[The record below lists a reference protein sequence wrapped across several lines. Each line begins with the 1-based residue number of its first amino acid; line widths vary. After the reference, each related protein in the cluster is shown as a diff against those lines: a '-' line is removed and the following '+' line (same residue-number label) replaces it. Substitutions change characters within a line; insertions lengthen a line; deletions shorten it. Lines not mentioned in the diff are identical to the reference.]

1 MNPCEPLLDDD
12 LSVPESAVRAHAMK
26 NCIATIH
33 AIAYLLER
41 EIRPEGRSRL
51 ARLRETVARLV
62 ELVDEDLVPPS
73 TEEGCLVSEVL
84 DDVRARCVDGAA
96 RSGIEL
102 RVGGDEAACIAMPR
116 ADLVEVLLN
125 LVKNATEA
133 TAPGGAITVAAIP
146 LPDHRLEIRVSDT
159 GCGMSAV
166 DVARYGQ
173 AYRTSKTGGS
183 GVGVAASMEVLAR
196 HGARLAVDSLP
207 GRGTRV
213 TLLVPRHEPDH
224 GHRPRERVEQ
234 AVPDHVHLHREE
246 VRRRELARQH
256 VVPLQYLVQHDPVDE
271 AAEARAEE
279 EACGDQGTEPARAFT
294 HDDAPRPS
302 ARR

>member
-12 LSVPESAVRAHAMK
+12 VSVPDSAVRAHAMK

-33 AIAYLLER
+33 AIVYLLER

-62 ELVDEDLVPPS
+62 DLVDEDLVPPS

-84 DDVRARCVDGAA
+84 DEVRARCMDGAA
-96 RSGIEL
+96 RGGIEL
-102 RVGGDEAACIAMPR
+102 RIGGDETGCIAMPR
-116 ADLVEVLLN
+116 ADLVEVLSN

-133 TAPGGAITVAAIP
+133 TGPGGTVTLAAIP
-146 LPDHRLEIRVSDT
+146 LPDHRLELRVSDT

-166 DVARYGQ
+166 DLASYGQ
-173 AYRTSKTGGS
+173 AYRTSKAGGS
-183 GVGVAASMEVLAR
+183 GVGVAASVEVLAR
-196 HGARLAVDSLP
+196 HGARLAVDSIP

-213 TLLVPRHEPDH
+213 TLLVSV
-224 GHRPRERVEQ
+224 GS
-234 AVPDHVHLHREE
+234 
-246 VRRRELARQH
+246 
-256 VVPLQYLVQHDPVDE
+256 
-271 AAEARAEE
+271 
-279 EACGDQGTEPARAFT
+279 AF
-294 HDDAPRPS
+294 H